1 ELMGLGAGYLGTE
14 FWCNMSPALRFEL
27 CRMAVADP
35 DIAPLLKGLG
45 SRNQRVRE
53 SENWLALAQV
63 AAMHANDDA
72 LFVQLYRLKPAL
84 AQRRI
89 H

>member
-1 ELMGLGAGYLGTE
+1 MGLGAGYLGTE

-63 AAMHANDDA
+63 AAMHYNFPNGCDYTQRVENGAIAHQIA
-72 LFVQLYRLKPAL
+72 L
-84 AQRRI
+84 
-89 H
+89 

>member
-1 ELMGLGAGYLGTE
+1 MGLGAGYLGTE

-45 SRNQRVRE
+45 SRNQRVRGNE
-53 SENWLALAQV
+53 DWLALAQG
-63 AAMHANDDA
+63 AAIYANDEP